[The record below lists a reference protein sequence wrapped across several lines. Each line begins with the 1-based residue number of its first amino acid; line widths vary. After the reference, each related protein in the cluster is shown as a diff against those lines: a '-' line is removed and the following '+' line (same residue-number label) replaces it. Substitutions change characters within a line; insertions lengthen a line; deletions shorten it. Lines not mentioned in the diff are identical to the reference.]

1 MRPSNAMRQGQT
13 LRACLGSG
21 WPLES
26 LPSLFS
32 YCSAVCARAWRPGW
46 WGWCTTCRA
55 HVSAHEEIRPRFRCR
70 TRACRHVG
78 VCGTA
83 VRSRAARAGRHRLG
97 GRRDGHARLG
107 VDVVVGHQR
116 GAAARRREHDRWT
129 CALASVCACAWAAR
143 ACCCA
148 RRARSARTCEQHRC
162 RDGRRGRHQLPAA
175 GAHTVRQRGTRIAHR
190 ASRIARRAD
199 SRTAGARRR
208 TAFGTPSPPCW

>member
-1 MRPSNAMRQGQT
+1 M
-13 LRACLGSG
+13 RACLGSG

-97 GRRDGHARLG
+97 GRWDGHARLG

-199 SRTAGARRR
+199 SRTACALRRGQLSAHLR
-208 TAFGTPSPPCW
+208 RHAGELRGGRPGS